1 MGSTWSVLARIRAR
15 GCLASSHRLASSTEW
30 FPMQPWSE
38 AELATPADHAACRTL
53 LRSGS
58 RSFFAAS
65 LLLPASVRQPASALY
80 AFCRLADD
88 AVDLAGGGL
97 PAVERMR
104 ERLERAYA
112 GCPLPLPVDRAFAE
126 VVRRYRIPQT
136 LPESLLEGLA
146 WDAEGR
152 RYEDLGQ
159 LHAYAVRVAGTVGA
173 MMAILIGR
181 RSPGSVARACD
192 LGVAMQL
199 SNIARDVGED
209 ARARRLYLP
218 LAWLRDAGVD
228 PDAWLARPVF
238 SPAIGTAV
246 QRLLREADLLYERA
260 GVGIAGLPL
269 GSRPG
274 IYAAR
279 FLYAGIGREIERRGL
294 DSVAVVR
301 SCHYPASCGSWH
313 GPWPRAPLPE
323 RGAPSAAPRPSA
335 LSGRCRGLS
344 ARRAGRVGCRHG
356 AAANPRRSRGLG
368 PRPVRAAREAGA
380 ARAIRRP
387 VLTSREGRVIA
398 RSSLL
403 ALLELFLVLGGAL
416 AFAIWQLVSLRRDR
430 RRREDE
436 ARTAGREEGRGRGD
450 PSA

>member
-1 MGSTWSVLARIRAR
+1 
-15 GCLASSHRLASSTEW
+15 
-30 FPMQPWSE
+30 MQPWSE

-53 LRSGS
+53 LRNGS

-112 GCPLPLPVDRAFAE
+112 GCPLPLPVDRAFAD

-146 WDAEGR
+146 WDAVGR

-209 ARARRLYLP
+209 ARAGRLYLP

-228 PDAWLARPVF
+228 PDAWLARPAF
-238 SPAIGTAV
+238 SPAIGAAV

-260 GVGIAGLPL
+260 GAGIAGLPL

-294 DSVAVVR
+294 NSVAGRAVVPLSR
-301 SCHYPASCGSWH
+301 KLWLLARAVAASATAE
-313 GPWPRAPLPE
+313 RVAPLAPLDQARFLVDAVATAPVGPVPSDVGTEPGLTLGDRAAWVLDLFE
-323 RGAPSAAPRPSA
+323 RLERQEQ
-335 LSGRCRGLS
+335 LGRS
-344 ARRAGRVGCRHG
+344 AGR
-356 AAANPRRSRGLG
+356 S
-368 PRPVRAAREAGA
+368 
-380 ARAIRRP
+380 
-387 VLTSREGRVIA
+387 
-398 RSSLL
+398 
-403 ALLELFLVLGGAL
+403 
-416 AFAIWQLVSLRRDR
+416 
-430 RRREDE
+430 
-436 ARTAGREEGRGRGD
+436 
-450 PSA
+450 